1 MSSGGP
7 PPGPPPSAAPPV
19 PDGWLAKYDT
29 NYNTYY
35 YVNLSTGKSQW
46 EKPPGADQP
55 PAYSATQGQRQQP
68 QMSHQNRGPAGNH
81 GGYGG
86 GGYGQPYPQPYPQQ
100 GYYPQQPY
108 YPQQGYYPQQQQPVY
123 VQQQQQQPQRS
134 GMGAGTGM
142 ALGAAGG
149 LVGGMLLADAMS
161 PDVVVVDQGG
171 DYGGDGDFGGGDFG
185 GGF

>member
-68 QMSHQNRGPAGNH
+68 QMS
-81 GGYGG
+81 
-86 GGYGQPYPQPYPQQ
+86 
-100 GYYPQQPY
+100 
-108 YPQQGYYPQQQQPVY
+108 

-161 PDVVVVDQGG
+161 PDVVVVDQATLVAVS
-171 DYGGDGDFGGGDFG
+171 
-185 GGF
+185 